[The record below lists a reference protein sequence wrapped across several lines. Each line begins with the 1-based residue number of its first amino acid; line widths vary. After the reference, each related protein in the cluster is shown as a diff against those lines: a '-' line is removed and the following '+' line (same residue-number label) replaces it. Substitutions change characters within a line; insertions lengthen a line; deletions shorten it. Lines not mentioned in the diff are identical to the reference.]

1 MNNERIKILPE
12 NVANKIAAG
21 EVVQRPESV
30 VKELIE
36 NSIDAGAKNIELII
50 KRAGKTYIQVVDD
63 GSGMTEED
71 AILSVQRHATSKI
84 YSLEDLDAIN
94 SYGFRGEAL
103 YAISAISQVEIKTKT
118 ESDEIGTL
126 IKIDDSSNI
135 QEEKVSCSR
144 GTSITVKNI
153 FYNTPARR
161 NFLKSDSTELK
172 HIIETFKRES
182 LSQPSIGFKFFND
195 DDLIFD
201 FIPGSFED
209 RLKQVYADNILDVL
223 VEVNEPT
230 EFLSLYGYSAKPN
243 FLKKNK
249 GDQYLF
255 INNRFVLSKQI
266 NHAVFNAY
274 EHLLEKGDYPFFVL
288 FLRLDSKR
296 IDINVHP
303 SKLEVKFDDEKD
315 IYSFVYSVIRKAIA
329 SSDLVPLAS
338 LSANGEDDRMI
349 LSASR
354 GKDFTDNREKFS
366 YDSVPGRPRHD
377 FKKSTFS
384 DKEIDLIFGSLNPE
398 IRSSAPSET
407 VNSPL
412 ERRFIPEANVANI
425 TSKSPV
431 ESQDIPF
438 IIQLHNKYI
447 LSQIRS
453 GLMIIDQH
461 VAHER
466 ILYEK
471 AQRAF
476 KANMP
481 FSQQLLFSQT
491 IKVDQGEIGLLKE
504 LQPYLTKLGFEIKFF
519 GNNTVV
525 IDGVPQDVKL
535 GHEEEVL
542 MDILHEYRKNETE
555 KGIDEQDNLAKSFAC
570 KAAIKAGD
578 PLNERE
584 MRLLVDQLFA
594 TSVPYVCPHGR
605 PVIIKIPLDEFD
617 KRFGRTS

>member
-1 MNNERIKILPE
+1 MSKDRIKILPE

-50 KRAGKTYIQVVDD
+50 KRAGKTFIQVVDD
-63 GSGMTEED
+63 GSGMSEED
-71 AILSVQRHATSKI
+71 AMLSVQRHATSKI
-84 YSLEDLDAIN
+84 FSIEDLDAIN

-118 ESDEIGTL
+118 EFDEIGTL
-126 IKIDDSSNI
+126 IKIDDSTNI
-135 QEEKVSCSR
+135 QNEKVSCSV

-182 LSQPSIGFKFFND
+182 LSQPGIGFKFFND

-201 FIPGSFED
+201 FMPGTFED

-230 EFLSLYGYSAKPN
+230 EFLSLYGYTAKPN

-255 INNRFVLSKQI
+255 INNRFVQSKQI
-266 NHAVFNAY
+266 NHAVFKAY
-274 EHLLEKGDYPFFVL
+274 EHLLERGDYPFFVL
-288 FLRLDSKR
+288 FLKLDTKR

-329 SSDLVPLAS
+329 TSDLVPAAA
-338 LSANGEDDRMI
+338 LSSNGEDDKMT
-349 LSASR
+349 LETSR
-354 GKDFTDNREKFS
+354 EKDFAENRKKYFDEVS
-366 YDSVPGRPRHD
+366 SGRPRHD
-377 FKKSTFS
+377 FKKSAFS
-384 DKEIDLIFGSLNPE
+384 DNEIDLIFGSLNPE
-398 IRSSAPSET
+398 IKNSAPQ
-407 VNSPL
+407 VVVDSPL
-412 ERRFIPEANVANI
+412 ERKIIPEENNNVV
-425 TSKSPV
+425 SKSPAANQ
-431 ESQDIPF
+431 EIPF

-491 IKVDQGEIGLLKE
+491 IKVDPGDIGLLKE

-519 GNNTVV
+519 GTDTVV

-535 GHEEEVL
+535 GQEEEVL
-542 MDILHEYRKNETE
+542 MDILHEYKKNETE

-578 PLNERE
+578 ALTERE